1 MRTNIIRSLA
11 FLALLIAVS
20 ALAPRIVASRD
31 AGRREVTLVVRNM
44 TYYLDGSDVPNPT
57 LKFTAGEQVR
67 LTLRNED
74 RGMTHDFN
82 IRTWGV
88 ATKVLE
94 DKGRDSITFR
104 VPRRGTDATTYTCTP
119 HTAMMNGSIVVE

>member
-1 MRTNIIRSLA
+1 MRTYIRTLSVLT
-11 FLALLIAVS
+11 LLV
-20 ALAPRIVASRD
+20 ALAAMAPRMVSSRD
-31 AGRREVTLVVRNM
+31 AVRDVKLVVRGM
-44 TYYLDGSDVPNPT
+44 TYYLEDSDVPNPT

-94 DKGRDSITFR
+94 NKKQDSITFR

-119 HTAMMNGSIVVE
+119 HTAMMNGAIVVE